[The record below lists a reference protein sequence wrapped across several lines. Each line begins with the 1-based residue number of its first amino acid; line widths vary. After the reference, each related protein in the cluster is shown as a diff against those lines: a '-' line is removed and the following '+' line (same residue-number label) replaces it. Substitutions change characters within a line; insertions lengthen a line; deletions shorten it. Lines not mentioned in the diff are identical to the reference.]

1 MAETKYGR
9 YVVSNPIPHPRVQEA
24 LAHHLQR
31 RDQGYLEGWRRPGEG
46 KFLPQDNLPE
56 CRVRCVVARQVG
68 IPDPQPFLEV
78 HKHSADELIMFLS
91 TTDDGKLG
99 ATVEVQMGE
108 EGEQH
113 VFDQTTVVYAPKGLL
128 HGPIWYRDFE
138 EGRTFYM
145 ITLML
150 QAEYD

>member
-1 MAETKYGR
+1 MAETKYGK
-9 YVVSNPIPHPRVQEA
+9 YVVTDPIPHPRVQGA
-24 LAHHLQR
+24 LAHHAQR
-31 RDQGYLEGWRRPGEG
+31 RDKGYLESWSRPGEG
-46 KFLPQDNLPE
+46 KFLPQDNLSE
-56 CRVRCVVARQVG
+56 CRMRCVVARQVG
-68 IPDPQPFLEV
+68 LPDPQPFLDA

-108 EGEQH
+108 EGECH
-113 VFDQTTVVYAPKGLL
+113 TFDRTTVIYAPKGLL

-138 EGRTFYM
+138 EGRVFYM